1 MNIKKNLI
9 ILKLLLLTII
19 CGVVCIAPSILFM
32 DLNTI
37 TNNYQAKINS
47 ETNIP
52 LHTYATLD
60 INKSAFTRSFPP
72 SDNRVY
78 TLSRGYVE
86 KSNKNLETKIASSTY
101 DDDFYSLNEIA
112 IINYYNIKK
121 TSIPLISIS
130 PSEVL
135 VINPHLPEYL
145 MYKNVHITDLK
156 EFLKSKDSLLAE
168 EPYFSTILSVSKDF
182 NLNPLVMF
190 AITGQEQSFVP
201 KNNKNSYKIA
211 NNPFNV
217 FNSWE
222 KYNTNIQDSC
232 SIAARTI
239 VNLCKNKPDN
249 TDAFAWINLK
259 YSEDQNWSKAVRSIL
274 KQLEDNVSYWK

>member
-1 MNIKKNLI
+1 MNIKKIFI

-19 CGVVCIAPSILFM
+19 CGVFFIAPSILLM

-37 TNNYQAKINS
+37 TNNNPAKIND
-47 ETNIP
+47 ETIIP
-52 LHTYATLD
+52 LHAYANLD
-60 INKSAFTRSFPP
+60 ITKSAFTHSFPP
-72 SDNRVY
+72 SDNQVY

-86 KSNKNLETKIASSTY
+86 KSNENIETKTASSIY
-101 DDDFYSLNEIA
+101 NDDLYPLNEIA
-112 IINYYNIKK
+112 LINYYHINK
-121 TSIPLISIS
+121 TSIPSFAIS

-135 VINPHLPEYL
+135 IINPHLPEYL
-145 MYKNVHITDLK
+145 MYKNVHITDLR
-156 EFLKSKDSLLAE
+156 EFLKSKGSLLAE

-201 KNNKNSYKIA
+201 KSNENAYKIA

-217 FNSWE
+217 FNSWK
-222 KYNTNIQDSC
+222 KYNTNIEDSC

-239 VNLCKNKPDN
+239 VNICKNKPDN

-259 YSEDQNWSKAVRSIL
+259 YSEDKNWSKAIRSIFN
-274 KQLEDNVSYWK
+274 QLEDNVSYWK